1 MKQHSKEFA
10 SWILYRDDDF
20 IVVNKPPFVPS
31 LHERGKFTH
40 ISLLEMAREFH
51 PEATLC
57 HRLDRETSGAVVIA
71 LNTEAYRHMS
81 IQFEDRK
88 VEKIY
93 HAVVEGQI
101 QFDDHLVDLPI
112 QTEIPGRVRIDR
124 SGKPSATF
132 FKTLEIFRHFTL
144 MECQP
149 VTGRMHQIRVHLESQ
164 NTHILGD
171 ELYGGKMF
179 LLSQLKRK
187 HKGEDSPLIK
197 RFALHARMI
206 AFRKMDNEILGV
218 EAPYPKDMEVL
229 LKILR
234 KYDAVAD

>member
-1 MKQHSKEFA
+1 MKNQTTEFE
-10 SWILYRDDDF
+10 SWILYRDEDF
-20 IVVNKPPFVPS
+20 VVVNKPPFVPS

-40 ISLLEMAREFH
+40 ISLLEMARTYH
-51 PEATLC
+51 PDATLC

-71 LNTEAYRHMS
+71 LHAEAYRHMS
-81 IQFEDRK
+81 IQFEERQ

-112 QTEIPGRVRIDR
+112 QTETPGRVRIER

-132 FKTLEIFRHFTL
+132 FKTLEVFRHFSL

-171 ELYGGKMF
+171 ELYGGKMYM
-179 LLSQLKRK
+179 LSQLKRK
-187 HKGEDSPLIK
+187 HKGEDSPLMK
-197 RFALHARMI
+197 RFALHASVI
-206 AFRKMDNEILGV
+206 AFRKLNGEVLGI

-234 KYDAVAD
+234 KYDALT

>member
-1 MKQHSKEFA
+1 
-10 SWILYRDDDF
+10 
-20 IVVNKPPFVPS
+20 
-31 LHERGKFTH
+31 
-40 ISLLEMAREFH
+40 
-51 PEATLC
+51 
-57 HRLDRETSGAVVIA
+57 
-71 LNTEAYRHMS
+71 
-81 IQFEDRK
+81 
-88 VEKIY
+88 
-93 HAVVEGQI
+93 
-101 QFDDHLVDLPI
+101 
-112 QTEIPGRVRIDR
+112 
-124 SGKPSATF
+124 
-132 FKTLEIFRHFTL
+132 

-197 RFALHARMI
+197 RFALHAALI
-206 AFRKMDNEILGV
+206 AFRKLNDEVIGV

-234 KYDAVAD
+234 KYDAV

>member
-1 MKQHSKEFA
+1 MKQHAKEFA
-10 SWILYRDDDF
+10 SWILYRDEDF

-51 PEATLC
+51 PDATLC

-71 LNTEAYRHMS
+71 LHAEAYRHMS

-112 QTEIPGRVRIDR
+112 QTETPGRVRIDR

-171 ELYGGKMF
+171 ELYGGKMY

-187 HKGEDSPLIK
+187 HKGEDSPLMK
-197 RFALHARMI
+197 RFALHATMI
-206 AFRKMDNEILGV
+206 AFRKMNDEILGI

-234 KYDAVAD
+234 KYDAVS

>member
-88 VEKIY
+88 V
-93 HAVVEGQI
+93 
-101 QFDDHLVDLPI
+101 DLPI

-179 LLSQLKRK
+179 LLSELKRK